1 MYKSC
6 NKISPNGQNGTVF
19 FKKVLFI
26 VLTGVLFFG
35 SIIPSKRSP
44 SFEILLNDFDE
55 FLRII
60 SHIKWNV

>member
-1 MYKSC
+1 MER
-6 NKISPNGQNGTVF
+6 F
-19 FKKVLFI
+19 FLKKVLFI

-35 SIIPSKRSP
+35 NIIPSNRSQ
-44 SFEILLNDFDE
+44 SFKILLNDFDE

>member
-1 MYKSC
+1 MYKLC
-6 NKISPNGQNGTVF
+6 NKISPNGQKGTVF

-55 FLRII
+55 FLCII

>member
-1 MYKSC
+1 MER
-6 NKISPNGQNGTVF
+6 F
-19 FKKVLFI
+19 FLKKVLFI

-44 SFEILLNDFDE
+44 SFKILLNDFDE